1 MRRSRT
7 VSFLMIIGLMF
18 GVSAALAAE
27 DGKALYD
34 QKCASCHGKDG
45 VAKPMAKG
53 SANLNDPT
61 WQKTATVE
69 SIAKVTADGKNKMP
83 AYKDKLNAD
92 QINAIA
98 AHIKTLK

>member
-1 MRRSRT
+1 MRCSRT
-7 VSFLMIIGLMF
+7 VAILTIFGLILF
-18 GVSAALAAE
+18 AGAAFAAE
-27 DGKALYD
+27 DGKALYE

-53 SANLNDPT
+53 SANLNDPNY
-61 WQKTATVE
+61 QKTATVE
-69 SIAKVTADGKNKMP
+69 SIAKVTMDGKNKMP

>member
-1 MRRSRT
+1 MRRVRT
-7 VSFLMIIGLMF
+7 ISILMILGLVLAT
-18 GVSAALAAE
+18 GVAFAAE
-27 DGKALYD
+27 DGKALYE

-53 SANLNDPT
+53 SANLNDPNY
-61 WQKTATVE
+61 QKTATVE
-69 SIAKVTADGKNKMP
+69 SIAKVTMDGKNKMP

-98 AHIKTLK
+98 AHVKTLK